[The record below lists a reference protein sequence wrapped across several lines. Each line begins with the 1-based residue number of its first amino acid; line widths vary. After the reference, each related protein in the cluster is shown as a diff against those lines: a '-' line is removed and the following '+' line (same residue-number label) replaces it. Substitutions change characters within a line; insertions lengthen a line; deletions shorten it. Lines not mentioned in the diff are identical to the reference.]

1 MKTPEMENKEMLECE
16 SIKHLESN
24 CPDYFPEE
32 EYSLVENERQNY
44 ANIYHVDISDNE
56 EDGVAENNHDV
67 HNYLDC
73 DLCHDGF
80 MYEKY

>member
-1 MKTPEMENKEMLECE
+1 M
-16 SIKHLESN
+16 ESN

-44 ANIYHVDISDNE
+44 ANIYYEDISDDE
-56 EDGVAENNHDV
+56 KDGVAENEFDV

-80 MYEKY
+80 MYEND